1 MKKNLKDS
9 LKDPQIFL
17 QIILMIIYYFLDIIY
32 LVKLNNFNK
41 LMESKGWTAQLNNKL
56 TINSITVASEIL
68 NAGGWNYLYGALIF
82 TGLGILLV
90 FVLYKIGKETYYP
103 QICFLIKLVNLTFF
117 IIFIVLLCILVNNP
131 VVRAFLIVAG
141 VVAIGMT
148 VYGN

>member
-56 TINSITVASEIL
+56 TINSITIASEIL

-148 VYGN
+148 ACGN

>member
-1 MKKNLKDS
+1 MKKN

-148 VYGN
+148 ACGN

>member
-17 QIILMIIYYFLDIIY
+17 QIIFMVIYYFLDIIY
-32 LVKLNNFNK
+32 LFKLNKFNK
-41 LMESKGWTAQLNNKL
+41 LMESKGWAAQLNGKL
-56 TINSITVASEIL
+56 TINSITAASEIL
-68 NAGGWNYLYGALIF
+68 SAGGWNYLYGALIF

-90 FVLYKIGKETYYP
+90 FILFKMGKETYYP
-103 QICFLIKLVNLTFF
+103 QICFLIKLANIIFF
-117 IIFIVLLCILVNNP
+117 IAFIVFLCILINNP
-131 VVRAFLIVAG
+131 VVRAFLIIAG

>member
-148 VYGN
+148 ACGN